1 MATVPVKYWKIKHN
15 LNFHICKPLQILL
28 DKFICFSERTRS
40 INVRSY
46 VILKTLESTIKNA
59 KSRNFF
65 KKEVNF
71 NSSNMK
77 LLNFFTAFVVD
88 LWPDENIDV
97 VAFLKLDSLENARAL
112 KTDHQKQCLTIS

>member
-1 MATVPVKYWKIKHN
+1 M
-15 LNFHICKPLQILL
+15 
-28 DKFICFSERTRS
+28 
-40 INVRSY
+40 
-46 VILKTLESTIKNA
+46 KTLESTIKNA

-97 VAFLKLDSLENARAL
+97 VAFLKLVSLENARTL